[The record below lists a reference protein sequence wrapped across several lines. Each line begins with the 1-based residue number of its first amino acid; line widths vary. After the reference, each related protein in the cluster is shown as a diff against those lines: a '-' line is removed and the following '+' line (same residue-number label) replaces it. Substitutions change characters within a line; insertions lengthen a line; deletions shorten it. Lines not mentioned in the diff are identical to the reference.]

1 MMRDC
6 SNGVEIIPIDMVIV
20 ISATI
25 AIIMI
30 IMIEFI
36 TMIIALVSIMIAF
49 KSSALSAKVTH
60 QPYLVSILAQSP
72 RFKPFDPP
80 Y

>member
-1 MMRDC
+1 MRVC

-20 ISATI
+20 ISAII

-30 IMIEFI
+30 IILEFI
-36 TMIIALVSIMIAF
+36 TVISALVSIMIAF

>member
-1 MMRDC
+1 MIRHC
-6 SNGVEIIPIDMVIV
+6 SNGVEIIPIDVVIV
-20 ISATI
+20 ISAII
-25 AIIMI
+25 ASIMI
-30 IMIEFI
+30 LMIKLI
-36 TMIIALVSIMIAF
+36 TVIIALVSIMIAF
-49 KSSALSAKVTH
+49 KSSAPSAKVTH

>member
-6 SNGVEIIPIDMVIV
+6 SNDVEIIPIDMVIL
-20 ISATI
+20 ISAI
-25 AIIMI
+25 VAIIMT
-30 IMIEFI
+30 IMIKFI
-36 TMIIALVSIMIAF
+36 TVISALVSIMIAF

>member
-1 MMRDC
+1 MMRYC
-6 SNGVEIIPIDMVIV
+6 SNGVEIIPIDMVIL
-20 ISATI
+20 ISAI
-25 AIIMI
+25 VAIIMT
-30 IMIEFI
+30 IMIKFI
-36 TMIIALVSIMIAF
+36 TVISALVSIMIAF

>member
-1 MMRDC
+1 MRRDC

-20 ISATI
+20 ISAII

-30 IMIEFI
+30 KFI
-36 TMIIALVSIMIAF
+36 TVISALVSIMIAF

>member
-20 ISATI
+20 ISAII

-30 IMIEFI
+30 IMIII
-36 TMIIALVSIMIAF
+36 TVIIALVSIMIAF

>member
-20 ISATI
+20 ISAN
-25 AIIMI
+25 IMI
-30 IMIEFI
+30 IIIKFI
-36 TMIIALVSIMIAF
+36 TVISALVSIMIAF

>member
-1 MMRDC
+1 MMRVC

-20 ISATI
+20 ISA
-25 AIIMI
+25 IIMI

-36 TMIIALVSIMIAF
+36 RVIIALVSIMIAF

>member
-1 MMRDC
+1 MRRDC

-20 ISATI
+20 ISA
-25 AIIMI
+25 IIMI

-36 TMIIALVSIMIAF
+36 RVIIALVSIMIAF

>member
-1 MMRDC
+1 MRRDC

-20 ISATI
+20 ISA
-25 AIIMI
+25 IIMI
-30 IMIEFI
+30 IMIKFI
-36 TMIIALVSIMIAF
+36 TVISALVSIMIAF